1 MERLAAWPERDVK
14 VVVLTDGQRILG
26 LGDLGANGMGI
37 PVGGALPLPQGLSQI
52 TEDDD
57 RAGSSS
63 ELPWHGRRDG
73 ALRSRVPGLLPSL

>member
-37 PVGGALPLPQGLSQI
+37 PVGGAPSPPRRAQGS
-52 TEDDD
+52 
-57 RAGSSS
+57 
-63 ELPWHGRRDG
+63 
-73 ALRSRVPGLLPSL
+73 

>member
-37 PVGGALPLPQGLSQI
+37 PVGRAFPLPIKLRI
-52 TEDDD
+52 
-57 RAGSSS
+57 
-63 ELPWHGRRDG
+63 LPDHGKF
-73 ALRSRVPGLLPSL
+73 